1 MLKDILNK
9 LRAFFVAFSY
19 GLKKT
24 EDDILRQ
31 KASALS
37 GNNSIEQKVQMNQL
51 AQDLLKGEVTQEVE
65 ILRDRLYYVSDESK
79 KFKVII
85 DTVGTTKAFKKMTA
99 ANKPK
104 VYDEDGYETAI
115 IMDNNAIPSGVLDGL
130 NAVGSYGIQDIY
142 PLKFTYEYNPPKFRL
157 DVFSNKLVIRYS
169 NQNGVIKM
177 DLYIPKF
184 TDSPNR
190 LEKLFDNEIN
200 KVREGKRKANNLNFE
215 TVEFLSDKAY
225 GVDDLC
231 KFKFKMLNL
240 ISIAEFDGKNV
251 LTYEVEPIEN
261 GDKITDK
268 YINQIL
274 RKNYKDKAP
283 RTTTLDLTN
292 KKLEKHPC
300 DKCGSEVE
308 NEYDY
313 RITKETI
320 GIGLCKKCLLKYN
333 EKQADIEKNTNYL
346 FKNDNL

>member
-1 MLKDILNK
+1 MIKKILEK
-9 LRAFFVAFSY
+9 LRIFFVAFSY

-37 GNNSIEQKVQMNQL
+37 GTNSIEQKVQMNQL

-65 ILRDRLYYVSDESK
+65 MLRDRLYYVSDESK

-85 DTVGTTKAFKKMTA
+85 DTVGTTKAFKKMTK

-104 VYDEDGYETAI
+104 VYEQEGYEAAI

-130 NAVGSYGIQDIY
+130 NAVGSYGIEDIY
-142 PLKFTYEYNPPKFRL
+142 PLKFSYENNPPKFRL
-157 DVFSNKLVIRYS
+157 DSFSSKLVVRPGAENGDIR
-169 NQNGVIKM
+169 M

-184 TDSPNR
+184 TDSTNR

-200 KVREGKRKANNLNFE
+200 KVKEGKRKAIHFDFQ
-215 TVEFLSDKAY
+215 TVEFLSNKAY

-251 LTYEVEPIEN
+251 LTYEVEPVDN

-268 YINQIL
+268 YINETL
-274 RKNYKDKAP
+274 RKNYADNAP

-300 DKCGSEVE
+300 DKCGVEVE

-313 RITKETI
+313 RITKESI
-320 GIGLCKKCLLKYN
+320 GIGLCRKCLLKYN
-333 EKQADIEKNTNYL
+333 EKQAEIEKNTN
-346 FKNDNL
+346 